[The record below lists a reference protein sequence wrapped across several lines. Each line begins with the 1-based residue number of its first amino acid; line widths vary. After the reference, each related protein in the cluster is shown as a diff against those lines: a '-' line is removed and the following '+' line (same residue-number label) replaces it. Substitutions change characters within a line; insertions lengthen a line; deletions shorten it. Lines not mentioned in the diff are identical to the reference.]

1 MSGKVRPAKSHK
13 VGSIADK
20 DAQRVWEAFCGELVC
35 FGDGEVPDDVKEA
48 LATALR
54 TVHAASPEYLL
65 RVADSLDGLPSL
77 GRAERP
83 RLPLCY
89 PEESY
94 HVLTPAYKTF
104 LESGESIHKSFSTFL
119 KEMVRVLKVD
129 CYSDEKCIDYQILY
143 TDEIENFCEE
153 LDCLST

>member
-1 MSGKVRPAKSHK
+1 MKGDVRPAKSFK

-20 DAQRVWEAFCGELVC
+20 DAQRVWEAFCGELIC

-54 TVHAASPEYLL
+54 TIHAASPEYLL
-65 RVADSLDGLPSL
+65 MVADSLDGLSSL
-77 GRAERP
+77 GRAEMP
-83 RLPLCY
+83 RLPLYY
-89 PEESY
+89 PEESC

-104 LESGESIHKSFSTFL
+104 LESDEGIHRSLSKFL
-119 KEMVRVLKVD
+119 KEMLRVLKVD
-129 CYSDEKCIDYQILY
+129 RFS
-143 TDEIENFCEE
+143 DEIETFCEE

>member
-20 DAQRVWEAFCGELVC
+20 DARRVWDAFCGELVC
-35 FGDGEVPDDVKEA
+35 FGEEEVPDDVKEA

-54 TVHAASPEYLL
+54 TIHAASPEYLL

-77 GRAERP
+77 SRAEKP
-83 RLPLCY
+83 RLPLYY

-94 HVLTPAYKTF
+94 HILTPAYKTF

-119 KEMVRVLKVD
+119 KEMIRVLKVD
-129 CYSDEKCIDYQILY
+129 CFSDEKCIDYQIICV
-143 TDEIENFCEE
+143 DEIESFCEE
-153 LDCLST
+153 LDCLSL

>member
-1 MSGKVRPAKSHK
+1 MSGKVRPAKGHK
-13 VGSIADK
+13 VGSVADR
-20 DAQRVWEAFCGELVC
+20 DAQRVWEAFCRELVC
-35 FGDGEVPDDVKEA
+35 FGEEEVPDDVKQA

-77 GRAERP
+77 GRAEKP

-119 KEMVRVLKVD
+119 REMLTILKVE
-129 CYSDEKCIDYQILY
+129 CFNDEKCIDYQIICV
-143 TDEIENFCEE
+143 DEIESFCEE